1 MSVYLDCLIM
11 QDLQFANLSSRL
23 IMEAKLEFKTLLIV
37 INNLELFI
45 FLDLSKIIS
54 HMMNFLEKILK
65 LDKNPLVIWT
75 SKKNAGMQEN

>member
-11 QDLQFANLSSRL
+11 QDLQFANLSRL

-45 FLDLSKIIS
+45 FLDYK
-54 HMMNFLEKILK
+54 
-65 LDKNPLVIWT
+65 
-75 SKKNAGMQEN
+75 

>member
-45 FLDLSKIIS
+45 FLDYK
-54 HMMNFLEKILK
+54 
-65 LDKNPLVIWT
+65 
-75 SKKNAGMQEN
+75 